1 MKFGWRVTLGFWSE
15 SYLIIWIVFSSVSNR
30 VDDMQKAF
38 VHFDSLRTSHCYHNE
53 CKKLLR
59 ILMGMPIL
67 WLWLKMLGVN
77 ERGIGWIWATV
88 FLILNWVQNIKP
100 LCDLLELLPY
110 FVGVCVLLLSF
121 ADVLE
126 FSF

>member
-1 MKFGWRVTLGFWSE
+1 MSAVSVESE
-15 SYLIIWIVFSSVSNR
+15 
-30 VDDMQKAF
+30 
-38 VHFDSLRTSHCYHNE
+38 
-53 CKKLLR
+53 LLF
-59 ILMGMPIL
+59 
-67 WLWLKMLGVN
+67 
-77 ERGIGWIWATV
+77 